1 MNTTED
7 KFHRIY
13 ENYKNL
19 IYKIAYD
26 ETKDYYLAQDICQ
39 KTFEKLY
46 DYREHVDEKRAKSW
60 LIVIASNEA
69 RDHFRKGGKYSVLL
83 SGTAEMECI
92 IERENCI
99 DLHVEQEARKQLL
112 DHMLDGLCRKNRD
125 WYEVFMLA
133 EYLEIPRKVIAKQ
146 REISLSTVDAY
157 LRKAKSWLSKHYQKD
172 YDKL

>member
-1 MNTTED
+1 MINTED

-19 IYKIAYD
+19 IFKVAYE

-46 DYREHVDEKRAKSW
+46 GYQEHVDEERVKSW
-60 LIVIASNEA
+60 LIVVASNEA
-69 RDHFRKGGKYSVLL
+69 RDYFRKGGKYSVLL
-83 SGTAEMECI
+83 SGTAEMEYL
-92 IERENCI
+92 IEHENCI
-99 DLHVEQEARKQLL
+99 DLHVDREAKKQLL
-112 DHMLDGLCRKNRD
+112 DRMLEGLCQKNRA
-125 WYEVFMLA
+125 WYEVFMLV

-146 REISLSTVDAY
+146 RKISLSTVDAY
-157 LRKAKSWLSKHYQKD
+157 LRKAKKWLNKHYQKD